1 MRHRAL
7 GIFASTITNLV
18 EDVAAQADV
27 QIVLSALII
36 PIVIKRRFAVGNTR
50 LMNMDNVLAI
60 AMGQSADYI
69 KIVVN

>member
-7 GIFASTITNLV
+7 GIFASTITNVV

>member
-7 GIFASTITNLV
+7 GIFASTITNVV

-36 PIVIKRRFAVGNTR
+36 PIVIKRRFAAGNTR